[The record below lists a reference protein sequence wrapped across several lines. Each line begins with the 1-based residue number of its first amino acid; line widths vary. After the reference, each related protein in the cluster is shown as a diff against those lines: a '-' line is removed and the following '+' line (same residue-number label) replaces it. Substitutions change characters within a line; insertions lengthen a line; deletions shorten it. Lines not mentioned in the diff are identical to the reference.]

1 MIKRFSPI
9 ITLVALCWLVFVVN
23 NLLWHGALNQYG
35 VIPRHIGSLPGI
47 IWAPFLHGS
56 LKHLA
61 ANTVPLLIFGGV
73 ICARSKGEFGMV
85 TVVGVVLTGGLTWL
99 FARNASHIG
108 ASGLVFCFFG
118 YIASLAWFRR
128 TFGTLLLSA
137 VCLLLY
143 GGMLKGIVPTSTPIS
158 WESHV
163 AGLVSGILLAWLNSK
178 VNPPED
184 DEIKPGKLAQP
195 VEK

>member
-35 VIPRHIGSLPGI
+35 VIPRHIDSLPGI

-128 TFGTLLLSA
+128 TFGTLLLLA

-178 VNPPED
+178 VNPSED

-195 VEK
+195 IEK